1 MPRRYYKKTWNY
13 YLHIHCT
20 WRNMHRKTWKNI
32 KLKCISIGFQTTYEF
47 GNEQVCKTKKS
58 NLISIHWKD
67 VYNFNCHTVNP
78 AQLCSGNCRHE
89 TRLCAYGPAWP
100 IKAMRC
106 DYLKK
111 HHTLTWHTH
120 THKYINYPNRGSRRK
135 RTAERL
141 TSPQNGASESQTA
154 LSASYLLPV
163 YTHKRIMSGCFFF
176 KPCFLLK
183 I

>member
-1 MPRRYYKKTWNY
+1 MTMFSDGFLVLDYLTNPLQMHTSLLSLCSPLFFLYMPRRYYKKTWNY

-120 THKYINYPNRGSRRK
+120 TNI
-135 RTAERL
+135 
-141 TSPQNGASESQTA
+141 
-154 LSASYLLPV
+154 
-163 YTHKRIMSGCFFF
+163 
-176 KPCFLLK
+176 
-183 I
+183 